1 MTTVKIGFIGFGEAA
16 ASICRGLSGAG
27 VTDIA
32 AFDVKPRPAQEGVTM
47 AANLKDLLDGSDV
60 VFSAVTSAVALA
72 AARDAASYLS
82 GRHLYVDINSVSPE
96 TKIAIGKTVAASGA
110 RFVEAAVM
118 AGVPAYGHKVPML
131 LAGEAATDLIGLMA
145 PLGMVMED
153 FGPELGRAAA
163 AKMFRS
169 VMVKGMEAL
178 FQECV
183 LGADRYGV
191 ADKVLDSIGDGYP
204 GIDWKALD
212 SRLIGRTAIHG
223 ERRAHEMEEV
233 AETLKALGIEP
244 LMSEAAAKRIA
255 WAAGQG
261 LKDRFCDTAPES
273 FHDVL
278 EVLRAPGAKEE
289 GRTTDKKKA

>member
-1 MTTVKIGFIGFGEAA
+1 MSTPKIGFIGFGEAA
-16 ASICRGLSGAG
+16 DGICRGLLGEG
-27 VTDIA
+27 VTGIS
-32 AFDVKPRPAQEGVTM
+32 AFDVRPRPAPGGVAM
-47 AANLKDLLDGSDV
+47 ADSLEAMLGQCEV
-60 VFSAVTSAVALA
+60 VFAAVTSAVALDVANQA
-72 AARDAASYLS
+72 AAHLS

-96 TKIAIGKTVAASGA
+96 TKIRIGGVISAAGA
-110 RFVEAAVM
+110 RYVEAAVM
-118 AGVPAYGHKVPML
+118 AGVPAHGHKVPML
-131 LAGEAATDLIGLMA
+131 LAGEAAPDLIALMA

-153 FGPELGRAAA
+153 FGPRLGRAAA

-204 GIDWKALD
+204 GIDWNKMA
-212 SRLIGRTAIHG
+212 SHLIGRTALHG

-233 AETLKALGIEP
+233 AETLKSLGIEP

-255 WAAGQG
+255 WAAGFG
-261 LKDRFCDTAPES
+261 LKEKFGDTAPQS
-273 FHDVL
+273 YHDVL
-278 EVLRAPGAKEE
+278 EIIDPPGNAQ
-289 GRTTDKKKA
+289 GKKKT

>member
-1 MTTVKIGFIGFGEAA
+1 MSTPKIGFIGFGEAA
-16 ASICRGLSGAG
+16 AAISQGLCGEG
-27 VTDIA
+27 VTDLS
-32 AFDVKPRPAQEGVTM
+32 AFDVRPRPPQKGVTM
-47 AANLKDLLDGSDV
+47 TASLETLLASADII
-60 VFSAVTSAVALA
+60 FAAVTSAVALA
-72 AARDAASYLS
+72 AAKDAAAHLTD
-82 GRHLYVDINSVSPE
+82 RHLYVDINSVSPN
-96 TKIAIGKTVAASGA
+96 TKIAIGNAVATSGA

-118 AGVPAYGHKVPML
+118 AAVTPYKHKVPML
-131 LAGEAATDLIGLMA
+131 LAGEAAADLIEIMA

-191 ADKVLDSIGDGYP
+191 ADKVLDSIADGYP
-204 GIDWKALD
+204 GLDWKALA

-233 AETLKALGIEP
+233 AETLKSLGIEP
-244 LMSEAAAKRIA
+244 MMSEAAAKRIA
-255 WAAGQG
+255 WAAGLG
-261 LKDRFCDTAPES
+261 LKDKFGDTAPES
-273 FHDVL
+273 FHDVVAAIR
-278 EVLRAPGAKEE
+278 EGEE
-289 GRTTDKKKA
+289 K

>member
-1 MTTVKIGFIGFGEAA
+1 MSAPKIGFIGFGEAA
-16 ASICRGLSGAG
+16 ECICRGLIGEG
-27 VTDIA
+27 VTGIS
-32 AFDVKPRPAQEGVTM
+32 AFDVRPRPTPDGVELATSLEG
-47 AANLKDLLDGSDV
+47 LLGQCDV
-60 VFSAVTSAVALA
+60 VFAAVTSAVALDVANEA
-72 AARDAASYLS
+72 APHLS

-96 TKIAIGKTVAASGA
+96 TKIRIGEVVSAAGA

-131 LAGEAATDLIGLMA
+131 LAGEAAGDLIALMA

-153 FGPELGRAAA
+153 FGPQLGRAAA

-183 LGADRYGV
+183 LGAGRYGV
-191 ADKVLDSIGDGYP
+191 AERVLESIGDGYP
-204 GIDWKALD
+204 GIDWNRLANH
-212 SRLIGRTAIHG
+212 LIGRTALHG

-233 AETLKALGIEP
+233 AETLKSMGIEP

-255 WAAGQG
+255 WAAGFG
-261 LKDRFCDTAPES
+261 LKEKFAGKAPES
-273 FHDVL
+273 YSEVL
-278 EVLRAPGAKEE
+278 EIIDEKGKEE
-289 GRTTDKKKA
+289 T

>member
-16 ASICRGLSGAG
+16 ASISQGLSGAG
-27 VTDIA
+27 VTDIS
-32 AFDVKPRPAQEGVTM
+32 AFDVAPRPAQEGVTM
-47 AANLKDLLDGSDV
+47 KASLKDLLDGSDV

-72 AARDAASYLS
+72 AAKDAAAHLN

-96 TKIAIGKTVAASGA
+96 TKIAIGKTVAATGA

-131 LAGEAATDLIGLMA
+131 LAGEAASDLIGIMA

-204 GIDWKALD
+204 GIDWKALA
-212 SRLIGRTAIHG
+212 SHLIGRTAIHG

-233 AETLKALGIEP
+233 AETLKSLGIEP
-244 LMSEAAAKRIA
+244 IMSEAAAKRIA
-255 WAAGQG
+255 WAARQG
-261 LKDRFCDTAPES
+261 LKEKFGDTAPES

-278 EVLRAPGAKEE
+278 DAIRAPGAKEQ